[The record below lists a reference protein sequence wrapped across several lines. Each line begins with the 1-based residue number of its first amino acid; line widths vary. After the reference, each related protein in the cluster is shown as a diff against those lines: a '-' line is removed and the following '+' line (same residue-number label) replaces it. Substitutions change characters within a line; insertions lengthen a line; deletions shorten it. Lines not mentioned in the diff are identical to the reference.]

1 MMGVFPQRPNIKST
15 HDKYL
20 EKINHKTNQQQ
31 TTPNEHLIL
40 SWKPIHFFKKKILFY
55 RKLKF
60 FNKFFLHDGG
70 EIADRGSF
78 NALNIYNIK
87 VL

>member
-1 MMGVFPQRPNIKST
+1 MIGVFPQRPNIKST
-15 HDKYL
+15 DDKYF

-40 SWKPIHFFKKKILFY
+40 SWKPISLFEE
-55 RKLKF
+55 KDF
-60 FNKFFLHDGG
+60 
-70 EIADRGSF
+70 
-78 NALNIYNIK
+78 